1 MPRKASAVSTL
12 PGPVSRS
19 LIQLGQ
25 NLRLA
30 RKRRKE
36 TMAAFA
42 ERMQVSVPTLRKMEQ
57 GDPTVS
63 IAVYAMALWLVGR
76 LKWLP
81 EVANPAADEVAL
93 DLEITRIQRPA
104 ATKSS
109 QSQWKK
115 S

>member
-1 MPRKASAVSTL
+1 MPRKASAISTL

-19 LIQLGQ
+19 LVQLGL
-25 NLRLA
+25 NLQLA

-36 TMAAFA
+36 TMVAFA

-57 GDPTVS
+57 GDPTIS
-63 IAVYAMALWLVGR
+63 ITVYAMALWLVGR

-81 EVANPAADEVAL
+81 EIANPAADEVAL

-104 ATKSS
+104 AKS

>member
-1 MPRKASAVSTL
+1 MPRKAAATSTL

-19 LIQLGQ
+19 LTQLGQ
-25 NLRLA
+25 NLRIA

-81 EVANPAADEVAL
+81 DIANPATDEVAL
-93 DLEITRIQRPA
+93 DLELARVQRPA
-104 ATKSS
+104 AAS
-109 QSQWKK
+109 QAQWRKP
-115 S
+115 

>member
-1 MPRKASAVSTL
+1 MPRKAAAVSTL

-19 LIQLGQ
+19 LTQLGL
-25 NLRLA
+25 NLQLA

-57 GDPTVS
+57 GDPAVS

-76 LKWLP
+76 LNWLP
-81 EVANPAADEVAL
+81 EIANPAADQVAL
-93 DLEITRIQRPA
+93 DMEITRIQRPA
-104 ATKSS
+104 AKS

>member
-19 LIQLGQ
+19 LIQLGL
-25 NLRLA
+25 NLQVA

-57 GDPTVS
+57 GDPSVS
-63 IAVYAMALWLVGR
+63 VAVYAMALWLVGR

-81 EVANPAADEVAL
+81 EIANPAADEVAL
-93 DLEITRIQRPA
+93 DLEISRVQRPA
-104 ATKSS
+104 AKS

-115 S
+115 P

>member
-1 MPRKASAVSTL
+1 MPRKANTVATL

-19 LIQLGQ
+19 LKAMGA
-25 NLRLA
+25 NLRIA

-42 ERMQVSVPTLRKMEQ
+42 ERMQVSVPTLRKMEN

-76 LKWLP
+76 LNWLP
-81 EVANPAADEVAL
+81 QIADPAVDEVAL
-93 DLEITRIQRPA
+93 DLELSRIQRTSTAPKV
-104 ATKSS
+104 T
-109 QSQWKK
+109 WKK
-115 S
+115 P